1 MNDFLDIYS
10 IIFLVIAVVIFLKL
24 RSVLGKR
31 TGNEKPPFDRYS
43 GRKEQEGG
51 AVNDNVI
58 TLPRTND
65 KAMEEQPQVIE
76 DEEEDRL
83 AGAALKGSTLEA
95 ALKAVMA
102 ADRNF
107 EVKPFLTGAR
117 AAYEMIVTAFAEGD
131 RKALKNLL
139 AKEVYD
145 GFVAA
150 ISDREARG
158 EAIESTFIGIDKSE
172 IVEAEVKSGTAQV
185 TVRFLSQ
192 LISATRDKDGQLIDG
207 DPNKI
212 TEVTDIWTFAR
223 DVNSRNPNWKLIATE
238 AAE

>member
-1 MNDFLDIYS
+1 
-10 IIFLVIAVVIFLKL
+10 
-24 RSVLGKR
+24 
-31 TGNEKPPFDRYS
+31 
-43 GRKEQEGG
+43 
-51 AVNDNVI
+51 
-58 TLPRTND
+58 
-65 KAMEEQPQVIE
+65 
-76 DEEEDRL
+76 
-83 AGAALKGSTLEA
+83 
-95 ALKAVMA
+95 
-102 ADRNF
+102 
-107 EVKPFLTGAR
+107 
-117 AAYEMIVTAFAEGD
+117 AYEMIVTAFAEGD

-150 ISDREARG
+150 ISDREARA
-158 EAIESTFIGIDKSE
+158 ETIESTFIGIDKSE
-172 IVEAEVKSGTAQV
+172 IVEAEVKSGTAQI